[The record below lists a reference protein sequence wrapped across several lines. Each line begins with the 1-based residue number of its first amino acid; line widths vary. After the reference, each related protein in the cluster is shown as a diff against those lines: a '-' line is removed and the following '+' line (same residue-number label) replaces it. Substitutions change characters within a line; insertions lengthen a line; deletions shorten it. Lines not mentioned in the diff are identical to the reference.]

1 MNKWTKRIALSI
13 LAVTSIFQLTTVS
26 AETVV
31 KVGTE
36 GAYPP
41 YNFINEEG
49 EVDGYD
55 IAVVK
60 AVDELLEDVSFEFV
74 PTAWDGIFV
83 ALDAGEFQFI
93 SSNLTKNDEREAKY
107 LFADEAYNYEGVQ
120 LIFKAGRNDI
130 KSLEDLK
137 GKKVAAGVG
146 NANTT
151 FLEQYN
157 EANNNEIEIVYT
169 DGNINNALLELEND
183 QVDAT
188 IGSIITT
195 QLTADEL
202 GIEIDSILLE
212 ELEIKPVY
220 FLFSQSEENGALKE
234 QIDDALRQLKEDG
247 VLTELSIQYF
257 GRDQSTEEA
266 AQAN

>member
-1 MNKWTKRIALSI
+1 MYRKLIRVALTV
-13 LAVTSIFQLTTVS
+13 LVLTATLPLTVAS
-26 AETVV
+26 AATVV

-41 YNFINEEG
+41 YNYINDDG

-55 IAVVK
+55 IAVAK
-60 AVDELLEDVSFEFV
+60 AVDELLEDVEFEYV

-93 SSNLTKNDEREAKY
+93 ASNLTKNEEREAKY
-107 LFADEAYNYEGVQ
+107 LFADEPYNYEGVQ
-120 LIFKAGRNDI
+120 LIFKEGRDDI
-130 KSLEDLK
+130 QSFEDLK
-137 GKKVAAGVG
+137 GKRVAAGVG

-157 EANNNEIEIVYT
+157 EANGNEIEIVYT

-183 QVDAT
+183 NVDAT
-188 IGSIITT
+188 IGSVITT

-202 GIEIDSILLE
+202 GIKIASIQLV
-212 ELEIKPVY
+212 ELDLKPVY
-220 FLFSQSEENGALKE
+220 FLYAQSEENEELKQKIDAALLE
-234 QIDDALRQLKEDG
+234 LQENG
-247 VLTELSIQYF
+247 VLSELSIEYF
-257 GRDQSTEEA
+257 GRDQSTAEA
-266 AQAN
+266 AEAN